1 MCDGQMPQFDCDNYA
16 EQSSIPCDPIPG
28 GNTTVSISG
37 GQRVSATADASG
49 RFTLSI
55 DDVGDN
61 PSSYVEFSA
70 ENHQGLRHGRISTDA
85 CFSAGDHFFLV
96 RLPARE
102 CAKRKP

>member
-61 PSSYVEFSA
+61 PSSYVVP
-70 ENHQGLRHGRISTDA
+70 RITK
-85 CFSAGDHFFLV
+85 V
-96 RLPARE
+96 
-102 CAKRKP
+102 